1 MATRLCTSLGLAAL
15 QWQTSEG
22 WTGKRFHL
30 GTNKEVF
37 DAEVYAIYQALRIF
51 EERGQSGKK
60 YMIFSD
66 CQPAIRRAL
75 SDVLGPGQQWARA
88 IIEVA
93 TRLVS
98 RGNGPL
104 SCGSQHMREWE
115 VTRLRMAWRRRRRR
129 DLSTGFRT
137 RSSSRL
143 ASPTYP
149 EEPRSVDRS
158 PPLSGLRI
166 MSGQRG
172 DTSLPGVPASG
183 REHCGGCESLSPCA
197 TTSLCQATRRLE
209 LSCMKECQSP
219 RGWRRATAG
228 GAAVV
233 RDSRGTICSRI

>member
-30 GTNKEVF
+30 GTNKEAF
-37 DAEVYAIYQALRIF
+37 DAEVYAIYQALRVF
-51 EERGQSGKK
+51 EKRGQSGKK

-98 RGNGPL
+98 RGNEVLILWVPAL
-104 SCGSQHMREWE
+104 REWE
-115 VTRLRMAWRRRRRR
+115 VTRLRVAWRRRQRR
-129 DLSTGFRT
+129 DLPTGLRT
-137 RSSSRL
+137 RSSGRL
-143 ASPTYP
+143 ASTTYP
-149 EEPRSVDRS
+149 EGPRSVDRGL
-158 PPLSGLRI
+158 PLSGSRI
-166 MSGQRG
+166 TSGQRD
-172 DTSLPGVPASG
+172 DTSLPGAPASG
-183 REHCGGCESLSPCA
+183 REHCGGCESLSPC
-197 TTSLCQATRRLE
+197 TTTRFCQATGRLE
-209 LSCMKECQSP
+209 LSCMKECQDP

-233 RDSRGTICSRI
+233 